1 MNLINEVDKPGS
13 DIENY
18 VVNLD
23 KVLLEK
29 VEKISKI
36 RQRLKKF
43 RVMLKDEEALSAN
56 FMNNNNDFLEEFE
69 KNEKKNSYDLL
80 KDEIERDN
88 FLRK

>member
-23 KVLLEK
+23 KVFLEK
-29 VEKISKI
+29 VKKINDI

-43 RVMLKDEEALSAN
+43 RIMLKDEEALSAKFIN
-56 FMNNNNDFLEEFE
+56 SNDFIDMYE
-69 KNEKKNSYDLL
+69 KSEKKDSYDN
-80 KDEIERDN
+80 I
-88 FLRK
+88 

>member
-29 VEKISKI
+29 MKNINQI

-43 RVMLKDEEALSAN
+43 RIMLKDEEAISAN
-56 FMNNNNDFLEEFE
+56 FMNSNDFIDSYE

-80 KDEIERDN
+80 KDEIEKDN

>member
-13 DIENY
+13 DIDNY

-29 VEKISKI
+29 MKNISTL
-36 RQRLKKF
+36 RLRLKKF
-43 RVMLKDEEALSAN
+43 RVMLKDEEAISAN
-56 FMNNNNDFLEEFE
+56 FMNNNDFIDSYE

-80 KDEIERDN
+80 KDEIEKEN

>member
-23 KVLLEK
+23 KILLDK
-29 VEKISKI
+29 VRKINEI

-43 RVMLKDEEALSAN
+43 RIMLKDEEALSAKFIN
-56 FMNNNNDFLEEFE
+56 SNDFIDMYE
-69 KNEKKNSYDLL
+69 KNEKKDSYDN
-80 KDEIERDN
+80 I
-88 FLRK
+88 

>member
-23 KVLLEK
+23 KVLLDK
-29 VEKISKI
+29 VKKITDI

-43 RVMLKDEEALSAN
+43 RIMLKDEEALSAKFIN
-56 FMNNNNDFLEEFE
+56 SNDFIDMYD
-69 KNEKKNSYDLL
+69 KGDKKDSYDN
-80 KDEIERDN
+80 I
-88 FLRK
+88 

>member
-23 KVLLEK
+23 KVLLDK
-29 VEKISKI
+29 VKKITDI

-43 RVMLKDEEALSAN
+43 RIMLKDEEALSAKFIN
-56 FMNNNNDFLEEFE
+56 SNDFIDMYE
-69 KNEKKNSYDLL
+69 KSEKKDSYDN
-80 KDEIERDN
+80 I
-88 FLRK
+88 

>member
-23 KVLLEK
+23 KILLNK
-29 VEKISKI
+29 VRKINEI

-43 RVMLKDEEALSAN
+43 RIMLKDEEALSAKFIN
-56 FMNNNNDFLEEFE
+56 SNDFIDMYE
-69 KNEKKNSYDLL
+69 KNEKKDSYDN
-80 KDEIERDN
+80 I
-88 FLRK
+88 

>member
-18 VVNLD
+18 VINLD

-29 VEKISKI
+29 MKNIDQI

-43 RVMLKDEEALSAN
+43 RIMLKDEEAISAN
-56 FMNNNNDFLEEFE
+56 FINSNDFIDSYE

-80 KDEIERDN
+80 KDEIEKDN
-88 FLRK
+88 FSRK

>member
-43 RVMLKDEEALSAN
+43 RVMLKDEETLSAN

-80 KDEIERDN
+80 KDEIERDH

>member
-23 KVLLEK
+23 KVLMDK
-29 VEKISKI
+29 VKKINDI

-43 RVMLKDEEALSAN
+43 RIMLKDEEALSAKFIN
-56 FMNNNNDFLEEFE
+56 SNDFIDMYE
-69 KNEKKNSYDLL
+69 KNDKKDSYDM
-80 KDEIERDN
+80 
-88 FLRK
+88 

>member
-29 VEKISKI
+29 MKNIDQI

-43 RVMLKDEEALSAN
+43 RVMLKDEEAISTN
-56 FMNNNNDFLEEFE
+56 FMNSNDFIDSYE

-80 KDEIERDN
+80 KDEIEKDN

>member
-18 VVNLD
+18 VANLD

-29 VEKISKI
+29 MKNIGQI

-43 RVMLKDEEALSAN
+43 RVMLKDEEALSTN
-56 FMNNNNDFLEEFE
+56 FMNSNDFMDVYD
-69 KNEKKNSYDLL
+69 KNDKKGSYDLL
-80 KDEIERDN
+80 KDEIEKDN

>member
-23 KVLLEK
+23 KVLLDK
-29 VEKISKI
+29 VSRINDI

-43 RVMLKDEEALSAN
+43 RIMLKDEEALSAKFIN
-56 FMNNNNDFLEEFE
+56 SNDFIDMYE
-69 KNEKKNSYDLL
+69 KNEKKDSYD
-80 KDEIERDN
+80 N
-88 FLRK
+88 

>member
-29 VEKISKI
+29 MKNIDQI

-43 RVMLKDEEALSAN
+43 RIMLKDEEAISAN
-56 FMNNNNDFLEEFE
+56 FMNSNDYIDSYE
-69 KNEKKNSYDLL
+69 KNEKKNSYNLL
-80 KDEIERDN
+80 KDEI
-88 FLRK
+88 

>member
-29 VEKISKI
+29 VKKITKI

-69 KNEKKNSYDLL
+69 KNEKKSSYDLL

>member
-13 DIENY
+13 DIDNY

-29 VEKISKI
+29 MKNITII

-43 RVMLKDEEALSAN
+43 RVMLKDEEAISAY
-56 FMNNNNDFLEEFE
+56 FMNTNDFIDCYE
-69 KNEKKNSYDLL
+69 KNEKKNSYDL
-80 KDEIERDN
+80 N
-88 FLRK
+88 

>member
-29 VEKISKI
+29 MKNIDQI

-43 RVMLKDEEALSAN
+43 RIMLKDEEAISAN
-56 FMNNNNDFLEEFE
+56 FMNSNDFIDSYE

-80 KDEIERDN
+80 KDEIEKDN

>member
-29 VEKISKI
+29 MKNIDHI

-43 RVMLKDEEALSAN
+43 RIMLKDEEAISAN
-56 FMNNNNDFLEEFE
+56 FMNSNDFIDSYE
-69 KNEKKNSYDLL
+69 KNEKKHSYDLL
-80 KDEIERDN
+80 KDEIEKDN